1 MAQFDVHRNR
11 SVVRT
16 GVPFLLVVQS
26 QRFDASGR
34 RVVVPLLPADKLRTT
49 EPSFT
54 PTFVIEQ
61 HSVVLHPLQIVSIPA
76 EHLGEKICSLADDG
90 DRIIAA
96 LDLLISRAWG

>member
-1 MAQFDVHRNR
+1 MAQFDLHRNR
-11 SVVRT
+11 SVART
-16 GVPFLLVVQS
+16 GIPFLLVVQS

-34 RVVVPLLPADKLRTT
+34 RVVVPLLPAEKVRST

-54 PTFVIEQ
+54 PTFTVEQ
-61 HSVVLHPLQIVSIPA
+61 RSVLLNPLQIISIPA
-76 EHLGEKICSLADDG
+76 EHLGEKIGSLAEEG

>member
-11 SVVRT
+11 SAART

-34 RVVVPLLPADKLRTT
+34 RVVVPLLPADKLRAT

-54 PTFVIEQ
+54 PAFLVEQ
-61 HSVVLHPLQIVSIPA
+61 RSVVLHPLQIVSIPA
-76 EHLGEKICSLADDG
+76 DHLGEKVCSLADDG

-96 LDLLISRAWG
+96 LDLPISRAWG

>member
-11 SVVRT
+11 NAART

-34 RVVVPLLPADKLRTT
+34 RVVAPLLPVEKIHTA

-54 PTFVIEQ
+54 PPFVVDNRPVI
-61 HSVVLHPLQIVSIPA
+61 LNPLQLASIPA
-76 EHLGEKICSLADDG
+76 EHLGEKVCSLADEG

>member
-11 SVVRT
+11 SAART

-34 RVVVPLLPADKLRTT
+34 RVVVPLLPADKLRTA

-54 PTFVIEQ
+54 PEFLVDDRRVI
-61 HSVVLHPLQIVSIPA
+61 LHPLQVVSIPA
-76 EHLGEKICSLADDG
+76 DHLGEKVGSLADDG

>member
-11 SVVRT
+11 SAART

-34 RVVVPLLPADKLRTT
+34 RVVVPLLPADKLRAT
-49 EPSFT
+49 ESSFT
-54 PTFVIEQ
+54 PEFLVDNRR
-61 HSVVLHPLQIVSIPA
+61 VVLHPLQIVSIPA
-76 EHLGEKICSLADDG
+76 DHLGETVASLADEG